1 MTKAEPAPLRIGMVG
16 YAFMGAAH
24 SHAWRTA
31 HRFFDLPLTPQL
43 TAVAG
48 RNAAAVEEA
57 AARMGWAS
65 TETDWRALIERDD
78 IDLIDICSPGNTHAE
93 IAVAALRAG
102 KHVLCEKP
110 LANTVAEAEEMA
122 AAAQE
127 AARNGVF
134 AMCGY
139 SYRRTPAL
147 ALAKRM
153 VDDGRLGKIRQ
164 VRAQY
169 LQDWLSDENAP
180 LTWRLDREVSGSG
193 ALGDIGA
200 HIIDAAQ
207 FVTGQQITGV
217 SALLETF
224 TRRRPVG
231 GDFVGLG
238 GHGAAGEDQP
248 MGDVSVDDAA
258 IFTAR
263 FDGGPIGVFE
273 ATRAA
278 LGRKNAMRLE
288 VNGSQ
293 GSLAFDFEDMNFLQF
308 YDGTDRP
315 GEQGFHRIMVTE
327 PEHPYVGNWWPTG
340 HGLGYEHGFTHQ
352 AADLVAALAAGTQPA
367 PSFADALQVQRV
379 LAAVEESAADDS
391 RWTPVDATA
400 HSSAGAALKTTTE
413 EIR

>member
-1 MTKAEPAPLRIGMVG
+1 MPQAEIAPLRIGMVG

-24 SHAWRTA
+24 SHAWRSA
-31 HRFFDLPLTPQL
+31 PRFFDLPLRPEL

-48 RNAAAVEEA
+48 RNASAVEA
-57 AARMGWAS
+57 AAGQMGWSS
-65 TETDWRALIERDD
+65 TETDWKALVERED

-93 IAVAALRAG
+93 IAIAALRAG

-110 LANTVAEAEEMA
+110 LANSVEEAEEMA
-122 AAAQE
+122 AAASE
-127 AARNGVF
+127 AARRGVF

-180 LTWRLDREVSGSG
+180 LTWRLDRTLSGSG

-224 TRRRPVG
+224 TSRRPVG

-248 MGDVSVDDAA
+248 MGDVTVDDAA

-288 VNGSQ
+288 VNGSL
-293 GSLAFDFEDMNFLQF
+293 GSLSFDFEDMNFLQF
-308 YDGTDRP
+308 YDSTDRS

-352 AADLVAALAAGTQPA
+352 VVDLVTSLAAGTQPT

-379 LAAVEESAADDS
+379 LAAVEDSAADES
-391 RWTPVDATA
+391 RWTAVDAQPQP
-400 HSSAGAALKTTTE
+400 AAAAPKTTAE

>member
-1 MTKAEPAPLRIGMVG
+1 MPQAETTPLRIGMVG

-24 SHAWRTA
+24 SHAWRSA
-31 HRFFDLPLTPQL
+31 HRFFDLPLTPEL
-43 TAVAG
+43 TALAG
-48 RNAAAVEEA
+48 RNATAVEEA
-57 AARMGWAS
+57 ARKMGWSS

-93 IAVAALRAG
+93 IAIAALRAG

-110 LANTVAEAEEMA
+110 LANTVAEAEEMTE
-122 AAAQE
+122 AAQE

-180 LTWRLDREVSGSG
+180 LTWRLDRSLSGSG

-238 GHGAAGEDQP
+238 GHGDTGADQE
-248 MGDVSVDDAA
+248 MGDVTVDDAA

-288 VNGSQ
+288 VNGTL

-308 YDGTDRP
+308 YDATDRS

-352 AADLVAALAAGTQPA
+352 VVDLVTALAAGSQPT

-379 LAAVEESAADDS
+379 LGAVEDSAAADS
-391 RWTPVDATA
+391 RWTPVDTEPATA
-400 HSSAGAALKTTTE
+400 RTAVTTAAE

>member
-1 MTKAEPAPLRIGMVG
+1 MPEAETTPLRIGMVG

-24 SHAWRTA
+24 SHAWRSA
-31 HRFFDLPLTPQL
+31 HRFFDLPLAPEL
-43 TAVAG
+43 TALAG
-48 RNAAAVEEA
+48 RNATAVEEA
-57 AARMGWAS
+57 ARKMGWSS

-93 IAVAALRAG
+93 IAIAALRAG

-110 LANTVAEAEEMA
+110 LANTVAEAEEMTE
-122 AAAQE
+122 AAQE

-180 LTWRLDREVSGSG
+180 LTWRLDRSLSGSG

-238 GHGAAGEDQP
+238 GHGDTGADQE
-248 MGDVSVDDAA
+248 MGDVTVDDAA

-288 VNGSQ
+288 VNGTL

-308 YDGTDRP
+308 YDATDRS

-352 AADLVAALAAGTQPA
+352 VVDLVTALAAGSQPT

-379 LAAVEESAADDS
+379 LGAVEDSAAADS
-391 RWTPVDATA
+391 RWTPVDTEPATA
-400 HSSAGAALKTTTE
+400 RTAVTTAAE